1 MNVFE
6 FLAIAILILSGASV
20 IVIDRL
26 FGFGRRANEHQVRLA
41 EQHAQQLAERV
52 SELERHN
59 DELRQQLEWN
69 RRLLEAQDRVLQ
81 QLGAGAV
88 REELPPSPQP
98 RARAART

>member
-6 FLAIAILILSGASV
+6 FLAIAILIMSGASV

-26 FGFGRRANEHQVRLA
+26 FGLGRRANEHQARLA
-41 EQHAQQLAERV
+41 EQQAQQLAERV

-81 QLGAGAV
+81 QLGASSV
-88 REELPPSPQP
+88 REELPPP
-98 RARAART
+98 RARAARTSVP